1 MTEITMPRLSDSM
14 EEGTIV
20 RWLVEDGG
28 AVARGQELVEIET
41 DKATI
46 THAAEADGLLEI
58 LAAEGT
64 TLAVG
69 EPIARVGAVG
79 GGRAN
84 ANVASDGAAS
94 ELAPLAET
102 VSIGDGR
109 AAGSNGHGEAPALA
123 PEPVGVSGGVNS
135 PTDALATPLA
145 RRVAR
150 VHAVELGA
158 VAGTGPRGRITQA
171 DVLMAAG
178 VGVMQPRRAVT
189 PVTPV
194 SRPVPASDAPS
205 ATVPAPAAPGAARPA
220 VTGAKG
226 ETTRVEASRL
236 QQLVARRM
244 AESKATIPHF
254 QVQTEVTMDAA
265 IALRSGLKASANGEA
280 VPSLNDFVVKACAI
294 ALRQHPRANGSYAD
308 GGFELHR
315 RINIGVAVAGD
326 DALVVP
332 VVPDADTK
340 SLGAIARETRRMAAR
355 VRSGEISPPELSGGT
370 FTVSNLGMF
379 GMTAITPVIN
389 PPQAAILGVGALRET
404 LARVDGEI
412 VDRTLM
418 TLTLSC
424 DHRILYGADAARLLA
439 DVRTLLETPLGLAL

>member
-1 MTEITMPRLSDSM
+1 MPRLSDSM

-20 RWLVEDGG
+20 RWLIGDGQP
-28 AVARGQELVEIET
+28 VVRGQELVEIET

-46 THAAEADGLLEI
+46 AHVAEADGVLEI

-64 TLAVG
+64 TLTVG
-69 EPIARVGAVG
+69 ELIARVGGVS
-79 GGRAN
+79 GRASVN
-84 ANVASDGAAS
+84 GSAN
-94 ELAPLAET
+94 
-102 VSIGDGR
+102 
-109 AAGSNGHGEAPALA
+109 GSGEVLA
-123 PEPVGVSGGVNS
+123 PEAVPVPVPVQTTPAG
-135 PTDALATPLA
+135 ALATPLA

-158 VAGTGPRGRITQA
+158 VAGTGPRGRITRA

-178 VGVMQPRRAVT
+178 VVIAEPRRAAART
-189 PVTPV
+189 GPVVRT
-194 SRPVPASDAPS
+194 
-205 ATVPAPAAPGAARPA
+205 APAAGTTPPA

-226 ETTRVEASRL
+226 DTTRAAASRL

-265 IALRSGLKASANGEA
+265 IALRGGLKASANGEV
-280 VPSLNDFVVKACAI
+280 VPSLNDLVVKACAI
-294 ALRQHPRANGSYAD
+294 ALRRHPRANGSYAD
-308 GGFELHR
+308 GGFELHG
-315 RINIGVAVAGD
+315 RINIGVAVAGE

-340 SLGAIARETRRMAAR
+340 SLGAIARETRRLAAR

-404 LARVDGEI
+404 LARVDGEV

>member
-20 RWLVEDGG
+20 RWLVDDGQP
-28 AVARGQELVEIET
+28 VVRGQELVEIET

-46 THAAEADGLLEI
+46 THVADTDGVLEI

-64 TLAVG
+64 SLAVG
-69 EPIARVGAVG
+69 EPIARVGGVSGQASTNGSTSGNGEVSAPEAVPVTAPVSDDSATASNG
-79 GGRAN
+79 GGRAPALEPAG
-84 ANVASDGAAS
+84 ANDGANFATS
-94 ELAPLAET
+94 
-102 VSIGDGR
+102 
-109 AAGSNGHGEAPALA
+109 AL
-123 PEPVGVSGGVNS
+123 
-135 PTDALATPLA
+135 LATPLA

-158 VAGTGPRGRITQA
+158 VAGTGPRGRITRT

-178 VGVMQPRRAVT
+178 VEIAEPRRASARLA
-189 PVTPV
+189 PVVRTARV
-194 SRPVPASDAPS
+194 ADT
-205 ATVPAPAAPGAARPA
+205 ATA

-244 AESKATIPHF
+244 AEAKATIPHF
-254 QVQTEVTMDAA
+254 QVQTEVKMDAA
-265 IALRSGLKASANGEA
+265 IALRAELKASVDGDAA
-280 VPSLNDFVVKACAI
+280 PSLNDLIVKACAL
-294 ALRQHPRANGSYAD
+294 ALRQHPAANGSYVD
-308 GGFELHR
+308 GGFELHGR
-315 RINIGVAVAGD
+315 VNIGVAVAAE

-332 VVPDADTK
+332 VVMDADTK
-340 SLGAIARETRRMAAR
+340 SLGSIARETRRLAER
-355 VRSGEISPPELSGGT
+355 VRTGEISPPELSGGT

-424 DHRILYGADAARLLA
+424 DHRILYGADAAWLLA

>member
-20 RWLVEDGG
+20 RWLIDDGQP
-28 AVARGQELVEIET
+28 VARGQELVEIET

-46 THAAEADGLLEI
+46 THVAEADGVLEI

-64 TLAVG
+64 TPAVG
-69 EPIARVGAVG
+69 EPIARVGDASS
-79 GGRAN
+79 GRAV
-84 ANVASDGAAS
+84 ANGASDGTVAA
-94 ELAPLAET
+94 EPAPVPVT
-102 VSIGDGR
+102 VPVDGGP
-109 AAGSNGHGEAPALA
+109 AASNGHGQTSASA
-123 PEPVGVSGGVNS
+123 PEPAGVSGVVNVAAG
-135 PTDALATPLA
+135 ALATPLA

-158 VAGTGPRGRITQA
+158 VAGTGPRGRITRA

-178 VGVMQPRRAVT
+178 VAVAEPRRAAART
-189 PVTPV
+189 APVTRTAV
-194 SRPVPASDAPS
+194 
-205 ATVPAPAAPGAARPA
+205 APGDALGASGPA
-220 VTGAKG
+220 VTSAKG

-254 QVQTEVTMDAA
+254 QVQAEVAMDAA
-265 IALRSGLKASANGEA
+265 IALRGGLKASANGEV
-280 VPSLNDFVVKACAI
+280 VPSLNDLIVKACAI

-308 GGFELHR
+308 GGFELHG
-315 RINIGVAVAGD
+315 RINIGVAVAGE

-332 VVPDADTK
+332 VVLDADTK
-340 SLGAIARETRRMAAR
+340 SLGGIARETRRLAAR

-404 LARVDGEI
+404 LARADGEI

>member
-20 RWLVEDGG
+20 KWLIEDGQS
-28 AVARGQELVEIET
+28 VVRGQELVEIET

-46 THAAEADGLLEI
+46 THVAEADGVLEI
-58 LAAEGT
+58 LAAEGS

-69 EPIARVGAVG
+69 EPIARVGVG
-79 GGRAN
+79 GGQPKADG
-84 ANVASDGAAS
+84 ASDETAAANP
-94 ELAPLAET
+94 APVLET
-102 VSIGDGR
+102 APTGEGP
-109 AAGSNGHGEAPALA
+109 ATASNGHGQAPADTPE
-123 PEPVGVSGGVNS
+123 PEPVGVSGSVNL
-135 PTDALATPLA
+135 PARAPATPLA

-158 VAGTGPRGRITQA
+158 VAGTGPRGRITRA
-171 DVLMAAG
+171 DVLAAAG
-178 VGVMQPRRAVT
+178 VAFAEPRRAAPRT
-189 PVTPV
+189 APVART
-194 SRPVPASDAPS
+194 
-205 ATVPAPAAPGAARPA
+205 AAPPGEALGAAGPA

-226 ETTRVEASRL
+226 ETTRVDASRL

-254 QVQTEVTMDAA
+254 QVQTEVAMDAA
-265 IALRSGLKASANGEA
+265 IALRTGLKASANGEA
-280 VPSLNDFVVKACAI
+280 VPSLNDFIVKACAI

-308 GGFELHR
+308 GGFELHG
-315 RINIGVAVAGD
+315 RINIGVAVAGE

-332 VVPDADTK
+332 VVLDADTK
-340 SLGAIARETRRMAAR
+340 SLGGIARETRRLAAR

>member
-20 RWLVEDGG
+20 RWLIEDGG

-46 THAAEADGLLEI
+46 VHVAEADGVLEI
-58 LAAEGT
+58 LAEEGT

-69 EPIARVGAVG
+69 EPIARVGGAG
-79 GGRAN
+79 ASTHAN
-84 ANVASDGAAS
+84 GNGK
-94 ELAPLAET
+94 
-102 VSIGDGR
+102 VS
-109 AAGSNGHGEAPALA
+109 A
-123 PEPVGVSGGVNS
+123 PEPAPVQTAPVG
-135 PTDALATPLA
+135 ALATPLA

-150 VHAVELGA
+150 VHAVELEA
-158 VAGTGPRGRITQA
+158 VAGTGPRGRITRA

-178 VGVMQPRRAVT
+178 VALAEPRRAAVRT
-189 PVTPV
+189 APVART
-194 SRPVPASDAPS
+194 APS
-205 ATVPAPAAPGAARPA
+205 SDTAPPS

-226 ETTRVEASRL
+226 ETTRIEPSRL

-244 AESKATIPHF
+244 AEAKATIPHF
-254 QVQTEVTMDAA
+254 QVQSEVAMDAA
-265 IALRSGLKASANGEA
+265 IALRAELKASVNGDA
-280 VPSLNDFVVKACAI
+280 VPSLNDLIVKACAL
-294 ALRQHPRANGSYAD
+294 ALRQHPAANGSYVD
-308 GGFELHR
+308 GGFELHGR
-315 RINIGVAVAGD
+315 VNIGVAVAAE

-332 VVPDADTK
+332 VVKDADTK
-340 SLGAIARETRRMAAR
+340 SLGSIARETRRLAER
-355 VRSGEISPPELSGGT
+355 VRTGEISPPELSGGT

-424 DHRILYGADAARLLA
+424 DHRILYGADAAWLLA

>member
-1 MTEITMPRLSDSM
+1 MPRLSDSM

-46 THAAEADGLLEI
+46 THVAEADGVLEI

-69 EPIARVGAVG
+69 EPIARVGVG
-79 GGRAN
+79 SAEAN
-84 ANVASDGAAS
+84 ANGASDAA
-94 ELAPLAET
+94 T
-102 VSIGDGR
+102 VSGLTPVAEPVSDDLP
-109 AAGSNGHGEAPALA
+109 ATSNGHGRAPAL
-123 PEPVGVSGGVNS
+123 EPAGAGGGSNFAS
-135 PTDALATPLA
+135 STLLATPLA

-150 VHAVELGA
+150 VHAVELGGI
-158 VAGTGPRGRITQA
+158 AGTGPRGRITRA
-171 DVLMAAG
+171 DVLTAAG
-178 VGVMQPRRAVT
+178 VEIALPRRPRERA
-189 PVTPV
+189 PL
-194 SRPVPASDAPS
+194 PS
-205 ATVPAPAAPGAARPA
+205 AGSSAAPAVSGSGVVAEAPDVAPAARD
-220 VTGAKG
+220 GAKG
-226 ETTRVEASRL
+226 KTQRLEPTRVQR
-236 QQLVARRM
+236 LVARRM

-254 QVQTEVTMDAA
+254 QVQSEVAMDAA
-265 IALRSGLKASANGEA
+265 IALRAELKASVNGDA
-280 VPSLNDFVVKACAI
+280 APSLNDLIVKACAL
-294 ALRQHPRANGSYAD
+294 ALRQHPAANGSYVN
-308 GGFELHR
+308 GGFELHGR
-315 RINIGVAVAGD
+315 VNIGVAVAAE

-332 VVPDADTK
+332 VVKDADTK
-340 SLGAIARETRRMAAR
+340 SLGGIARETRRLAER
-355 VRSGEISPPELSGGT
+355 VRTGEISPPELSGGT

-424 DHRILYGADAARLLA
+424 DHRILYGADAAWLLA
-439 DVRTLLETPLGLAL
+439 DVRALLETPLGLAL

>member
-28 AVARGQELVEIET
+28 VVARGQELVEIET

-46 THAAEADGLLEI
+46 THVAHTDGVLEI

-69 EPIARVGAVG
+69 ELIARIGGVSGQASANGSGGAS
-79 GGRAN
+79 AT
-84 ANVASDGAAS
+84 
-94 ELAPLAET
+94 ELGPVLET
-102 VSIGDGR
+102 VPIGDGPAASYGRRR
-109 AAGSNGHGEAPALA
+109 ATALEPAGANGGANFATSTL
-123 PEPVGVSGGVNS
+123 
-135 PTDALATPLA
+135 LATPLA

-158 VAGTGPRGRITQA
+158 VAGTGPRGRITRT

-178 VGVMQPRRAVT
+178 AEIAEPRRAT
-189 PVTPV
+189 A
-194 SRPVPASDAPS
+194 R
-205 ATVPAPAAPGAARPA
+205 PAPVVRTAPVADTATAA

-244 AESKATIPHF
+244 AEAKATIPHF

-265 IALRSGLKASANGEA
+265 IALRAELKASVDGGAA
-280 VPSLNDFVVKACAI
+280 PSLNDLIVKACAL
-294 ALRQHPRANGSYAD
+294 ALRQHPAANGSYVD
-308 GGFELHR
+308 GGFELHGR
-315 RINIGVAVAGD
+315 VNIGVAVAAE

-332 VVPDADTK
+332 VVKDADTK
-340 SLGAIARETRRMAAR
+340 SLGSIARETRRLSER
-355 VRSGEISPPELSGGT
+355 VRTGKISPPELSGGT

-424 DHRILYGADAARLLA
+424 DHRILYGADAAWLLA